1 MRLMNCSAAALLSV
15 VIASASIC
23 QHVIAQ
29 TSSFEQPDNYQWL
42 EDVSSPRALAWV
54 KTENE
59 RTAKVLEAD
68 PRYAELASKALQVLE
83 SPDRLASPEFHGDQ
97 IYNLWQDAGHAHGVL
112 RRTTLSSYLTT
123 KPTWHTVIDYD
134 SLSKQD
140 HEAWVGNGLRCLY
153 PGNTVCL
160 VSLSSGGEDAETL
173 REFDLRTG
181 MFVDGGF
188 VLPKSKQDVAWVD
201 KDTLLVTRDWG
212 SSTMTHSGYPF
223 VMKLWKRGQP
233 LNQATEVYRGDDSE
247 VDTIAKALDDGNGHR
262 ATLLIREVDYF
273 NRIIA
278 LLSTKGALPIALP
291 GKIEIG
297 DLLENQLII
306 TLNEDWKPEGSS
318 TRYSQGS
325 VLSLDLDDI
334 RHDPMHLKPALIF
347 AASTH
352 EFVQSAAVT
361 KNRLLITT
369 LDHVQGRAYV
379 YARDAKGEWTQRRL
393 HVPENV
399 SVSIVATSNTT
410 DKFFLSVT
418 GFTTPTTL
426 LLGDARTTSLRTVK
440 TAPSQFNAT
449 DLVVEQMETT
459 STDGTKIPYFTV
471 RRKEIRYDGSNPT
484 LLYAY
489 GGFQSSQTPG
499 YNGKIGKLWLERG
512 GVYVVANIRG
522 GDEFGPAWHDA
533 GLKTN
538 RQLIFDDFAAVGK
551 DLIERKITSPR
562 RLGIYGRSN
571 GGLLMGVMFTQHP
584 EMWNAV
590 VIQVP
595 VLDLMR
601 FEHIAAGASWVGEY
615 GSVSNPS
622 ERQFLASVSPYNQ
635 LSPVSHYPEPLIL
648 TTTTDDR
655 VGPVH
660 ARKFAAR
667 LREFHQPFLYEEA
680 ANGGHGPGAD
690 LKEQAKTWA
699 TMYTYLTRKLMD

>member
-1 MRLMNCSAAALLSV
+1 MRLMNCCAAALLSV

-29 TSSFEQPDNYQWL
+29 TSPFEQPDNYQWL

-97 IYNLWQDAGHAHGVL
+97 IYNLWQDAGHAHGAL

-273 NRIIA
+273 NRVVA

-306 TLNEDWKPEGSS
+306 TLNEDWKPEGST

-325 VLSLDLDDI
+325 VLSFDLDDI
-334 RHDPMHLKPALIF
+334 KQDPLHLRPALIF

-352 EFVQSAAVT
+352 EFVQSVAVT

-379 YARDAKGEWTQRRL
+379 YRRDATGEWTQRRL
-393 HVPENV
+393 HVPDNV
-399 SVSIVATSNTT
+399 SVSIVTASNTT

-426 LLGDARTTSLRTVK
+426 LLGDTRTASLRTVK
-440 TAPSQFNAT
+440 TSPSQFNVT
-449 DLVVEQMETT
+449 DLVVEQMETS

-471 RRKEIRYDGSNPT
+471 HRKDIRYDGSNPT

-522 GDEFGPAWHDA
+522 GGEFGPAWHDA

-551 DLIERKITSPR
+551 DLTERKITSPR

-601 FEHIAAGASWVGEY
+601 FEHIAAGASWVG
-615 GSVSNPS
+615 
-622 ERQFLASVSPYNQ
+622 
-635 LSPVSHYPEPLIL
+635 
-648 TTTTDDR
+648 
-655 VGPVH
+655 
-660 ARKFAAR
+660 
-667 LREFHQPFLYEEA
+667 
-680 ANGGHGPGAD
+680 
-690 LKEQAKTWA
+690 
-699 TMYTYLTRKLMD
+699 